1 MLFEGDLAKQF
12 PCLSQ
17 FTQELKV
24 PSFEIQNRDEELRA
38 IEAALNRPELCNVL
52 LLGEPGSGKTALVQ
66 ATMMHDRNRLYL
78 EVDLSKMISDCN
90 DVNEMAT
97 RLKTLCD
104 EVTVFRREMETEL
117 VLFMDEF
124 HQVMMLSNAAAEA
137 LKPLLADSGTRGV
150 RIIAATTEA
159 EFRIY
164 IAPNQPLVER
174 LQRIRLRELDRQ
186 ATINVLKNRA
196 NMYGVADQFYNDS
209 IYELIYEYTQRYIP
223 ANAQP
228 RKSLLVLDAMI
239 GWYRSEGR
247 LLDKQ
252 LLADVI
258 YESEGVNV
266 TFKVDATSIK
276 KELDKHV
283 YAQDFATRVIEQ
295 RLQICVAD
303 LNNKSKPMSSFL
315 FTGSTGVGK
324 GLTDDTVVP
333 VWTEDGSITEKLNGD
348 LEIGDYVFNRKGE
361 PVKVIGVY
369 HRGLQDIYK
378 VTLTDGR
385 SLYTDSSHLWTY
397 MLNKG
402 KQTANTYTNSTK
414 ELYERGV
421 YITNSNGRHKL
432 KYWIPM
438 NHAVQYQEIDLPVHP
453 YVMGAFLGDGSLTVS
468 QLTLSSSDEDL
479 VAHVAELLGDCTYK
493 HNHRNYNWTFPLNE
507 PVGQIKS
514 KQTGVVFEKYPEI
527 CVTAEK
533 KHIPKDY
540 MVASV
545 EQRWELVK
553 GLFDTDGS
561 IGSADGGR
569 YNVSYST
576 TSFDLANDV
585 QQLLYSLGVASTISI
600 ARTANDGH
608 YTQYRVNVK
617 SSNENKDR
625 FFWLARKVEIAN
637 KAKSIASRETKSHK
651 KDYEWVGIA
660 EIELLSEQ
668 KHTTC
673 IMVDDEEHLYQAGQY
688 VVSHNTEVTKQ
699 LAVIL
704 FGDNARTSLI
714 RFDMTEYANDDS
726 LERFRSE
733 LTARVWNHPYSIVLF
748 DEIEKACAPVTRIL
762 LQVLDD
768 GRLMDE
774 NNREVSFLN
783 TYIVLTTNAGSEIYK
798 TLSQYAT
805 DDSGSG
811 KEMKKYDKL
820 IRQSISSTTG
830 SNRFPPELLGRID
843 TIVPFQPLSEATQK
857 KIAKNKLDKLVKEVS
872 IKHDVELSYDPKVI
886 RYLVE
891 DGLDSDSDSGG
902 ARRVISK
909 LETEVT
915 TAVARFIN
923 KYPNAYRIQIIVE
936 GELAADNKTKLES
949 EAYISIRA
957 SNGARQVSKH

>member
-438 NHAVQYQEIDLPVHP
+438 NHAVQYPEIDLPVHP